1 MFDPGA
7 LVSSN
12 LVLPR
17 SELRAPAVFPRQAWW
32 SQQQGQK
39 EEVLEVVAVVA
50 VAPAPVL
57 EPLFAV
63 QYQQYLL
70 APWSEARF
78 RQSRAR

>member
-1 MFDPGA
+1 

-12 LVLPR
+12 LVLPP

-32 SQQQGQK
+32 SHQQGQK
-39 EEVLEVVAVVA
+39 EEVLEVVAVEVE
-50 VAPAPVL
+50 PVL